1 MPVSTENSVSG
12 PYTPNGVTTDFA
24 FDFKATSADEVV
36 ALDQDGAVISSALY
50 SVTMDDDEGGTLSFS
65 AAPAPTDYSAIFVVG
80 NPALTQPSDFDN
92 AGPSFNPAA
101 LTRALDRAAARDL
114 RLKRSIDRAL
124 TVPFGESGSTLPPTD
139 ERKGKFL
146 GFSAV
151 DGAPVAAEASD
162 TESILRPDLASTDT
176 GKGAALVGLANGG
189 TVEDFASRFS
199 FRDKANGDNL
209 AINAGVNQI
218 ASDLSASIIAGGGNS
233 SNPNLI
239 GYLDYYTE
247 IAGDGATDTFTS
259 TFDVANT
266 SLVGVFLI
274 RADGVRV
281 QVESFSDISI
291 VGGKAQVTYPTSGNN
306 TNNATGGAQGSDPF
320 VLTTEKIV
328 LTYRAATVNPGSL
341 SDYSG
346 IFGSYDNVIQQG
358 VMQHIVSHA
367 HGRITGGDHNL
378 IAGGSYHRK
387 TAGAYGALVGGTGV
401 KYGASGSGG
410 GTLGA
415 TLSVFSGTG
424 PQWGLGASLTMS
436 GAFAGAGGTNVTIS
450 GNGSWAF
457 GRSLTISGQD
467 SFAGGSGNSV
477 VGAYSAAFGLTNTCA
492 GAYGLTLGRTN
503 TNSGAYSVT
512 VGRSNTTTGDWALT
526 SGYSASNPHDFSHA
540 IGGESF
546 AAVGDCQSTV
556 MVARAQTTNATLT
569 AMRLGAATQRISIPD
584 QTTWAFEGPYRG
596 AAHRC
601 GRRKRRLQDYR
612 RDRPADRRWH
622 DRSCRHSDRYCP
634 GRRYGGLGCNR
645 SGR

>member
-1 MPVSTENSVSG
+1 MPSIQLVMDANERVIGLGEDTV
-12 PYTPNGVTTDFA
+12 
-24 FDFKATSADEVV
+24 EV
-36 ALDQDGAVISSALY
+36 ARQ
-50 SVTMDDDEGGTLSFS
+50 
-65 AAPAPTDYSAIFVVG
+65 
-80 NPALTQPSDFDN
+80 
-92 AGPSFNPAA
+92 AG
-101 LTRALDRAAARDL
+101 L
-114 RLKRSIDRAL
+114 
-124 TVPFGESGSTLPPTD
+124 
-139 ERKGKFL
+139 
-146 GFSAV
+146 
-151 DGAPVAAEASD
+151 AEASA
-162 TESILRPDLASTDT
+162 TAAAVSEATAEAAAGPTYASTAT
-176 GKGAALVGLANGG
+176 GLAATSNGEAFAVDNGDGTVSVYRNDGGAAAPQRTLFTTAYAASAAGAGAIGLSEGE
-189 TVEDFASRFS
+189 TVQDFASRFS
-199 FRDKANGDNL
+199 FQDDPNGDNL
-209 AINAGVNQI
+209 TINPDVNAI
-218 ASDLSASIIAGGGNS
+218 ASDLSASVIVGGGNS
-233 SNPNLI
+233 ANRNLI

-247 IAGDGATDTFTS
+247 IAGDGSNNVFTS
-259 TFDVANT
+259 TFDASDT
-266 SLVGVFLI
+266 ALVGVFLI

-281 QVESFSDISI
+281 QIDGLANISIAI
-291 VGGKAQVTYPTSGNN
+291 VGGKAQVTYPTSGN
-306 TNNATGGAQGSDPF
+306 TNNGPGGTTGSDPK
-320 VLTTEKIV
+320 VLSTERIV
-328 LTYRAATVNPGSL
+328 IVYRVATENIGSL

-492 GAYGLTLGRTN
+492 GGYGLSLGRTN

-512 VGRSNTTTGDWALT
+512 VGRSNATTGDWALT
-526 SGYSASNPHDFSHA
+526 TGYSASNPHDFSHA

-584 QTTWAFEGPYRG
+584 QTTWAFEALIVARRTDADDESAGYKITGVIDRQTG
-596 AAHRC
+596 AGTTALV
-601 GRRKRRLQDYR
+601 GTPTVTVLAEDTAAW
-612 RDRPADRRWH
+612 DATVVADSSTGALEFRVQGEASKTIRWVA
-622 DRSCRHSDRYCP
+622 RVALSEV
-634 GRRYGGLGCNR
+634 
-645 SGR
+645 SG